1 MKIFFTTFVVF
12 LFLNSNSITFANHA
26 NEPYCF
32 DCMHKYKIG
41 DKKNET
47 YDFKINLQNN
57 DLSKTVD
64 DQIKNKKTGLVSY
77 LLWEKNEIL
86 IEAKFLSIDPYM
98 RGRMNDSKSYAAP
111 AKIGEPMTGET
122 AGIVVESN
130 SNLFNVGDK
139 VCAHKGWQTYIKTK
153 DTDVAL
159 LKVPESNIGLSS
171 FLGTLGM
178 PGRTAYF
185 GLNRVGKPK
194 SGETLVV
201 SAASGAV
208 GAVVGQLGKIYGC
221 TVIGIAGGPEKCSF
235 VKDELGL
242 DECIDYKAGN
252 LDEDLK
258 NACPNGI
265 DIYFENVGGPVTRAV
280 APLLNSGSRVPIC
293 GFISQYNEADML
305 KVETPFQVLGALDD
319 KPEHRF
325 FVVTEWANEWQKAT
339 QEILKLVSENKI
351 KYRETVNKGFENA
364 PQALRDVLTGK
375 NFGKQIIE
383 I

>member
-1 MKIFFTTFVVF
+1 M
-12 LFLNSNSITFANHA
+12 
-26 NEPYCF
+26 EY
-32 DCMHKYKIG
+32 
-41 DKKNET
+41 
-47 YDFKINLQNN
+47 INKQ
-57 DLSKTVD
+57 
-64 DQIKNKKTGLVSY
+64 Y
-77 LLWEKNEIL
+77 LLDKRPTGMPTDDCWKLHEEKITSLKKNEIL
-86 IEAKFLSIDPYM
+86 IEAKYLSIDPYM

-130 SNLFNVGDK
+130 SDLFSVGDK

-153 DTDVAL
+153 DADPAL
-159 LKVPESNIGLSS
+159 LKVPKTNIGLSS

-194 SGETLVV
+194 TGETLVV

-208 GAVVGQLGKIYGC
+208 GTVVGQLGKIYGC
-221 TVIGIAGGPEKCSF
+221 KVIGIAGGPEKCAY
-235 VKDELGL
+235 VKDVLEF
-242 DECIDYKAGN
+242 DDCIDYKGGN
-252 LDEDLK
+252 LNEDLK
-258 NACPNGI
+258 NVCPDGI
-265 DIYFENVGGPVTRAV
+265 DIYFENVGGDVTRAI
-280 APLLNSGSRVPIC
+280 APLLNKGARVPIC
-293 GFISQYNEADML
+293 GFISKYNEGDML
-305 KVETPFQVLGALDD
+305 AVETPFHVLGALKD

-325 FVVTEWANEWQKAT
+325 FVVTEWMDEWEDAT
-339 QEILKLVSENKI
+339 KEILYLVSKD
-351 KYRETVNKGFENA
+351 KMRYRETVTKGFENA

>member
-1 MKIFFTTFVVF
+1 MEYT
-12 LFLNSNSITFANHA
+12 
-26 NEPYCF
+26 
-32 DCMHKYKIG
+32 
-41 DKKNET
+41 
-47 YDFKINLQNN
+47 
-57 DLSKTVD
+57 
-64 DQIKNKKTGLVSY
+64 NKQY
-77 LLWEKNEIL
+77 LLDKRPTGMPTDDCWKLHEEKITSLKKNEIL
-86 IEAKFLSIDPYM
+86 IEAKYLSIDPYM

-130 SNLFNVGDK
+130 SDLFSVGDK

-153 DTDVAL
+153 DADPAL
-159 LKVPESNIGLSS
+159 LKVPETNIGLSS

-194 SGETLVV
+194 TGETLVV

-208 GAVVGQLGKIYGC
+208 GTVVGQLGKIYGC
-221 TVIGIAGGPEKCSF
+221 KVIGIAGGPEKCAY
-235 VKDELGL
+235 VKDVLEF
-242 DECIDYKAGN
+242 DDCVDYKGGN
-252 LDEDLK
+252 LNQDLK
-258 NACPNGI
+258 DVCPDGI
-265 DIYFENVGGPVTRAV
+265 DIYFENVGGDVTRAI
-280 APLLNSGSRVPIC
+280 APLLNKGARVPIC
-293 GFISQYNEADML
+293 GFISKYNEGDML
-305 KVETPFQVLGALDD
+305 TVETPFHVLGALKD

-325 FVVTEWANEWQKAT
+325 FVVTEWMDEWEDAT
-339 QEILKLVSENKI
+339 KEILDLVSKD
-351 KYRETVNKGFENA
+351 KMRYRETVTKGFENA